1 MFKKSKNHKRMLFAV
16 SLSTLGNA
24 LFDYVNTVFIT
35 SFPNSIYY
43 LAIYQNIEFVINI
56 IFSPIGG
63 VLGDKFNKK
72 FILVFVDLISAL
84 ACTLGLFFLRTEKA
98 LVYILLLN
106 AILAII
112 TCFYFPVI
120 KSYPKEILYKN
131 EIEIFNSN
139 LSIFQEISRVISPV
153 LGLFLYK
160 YFSIELIYII
170 NIITFVMTGIIE
182 FTTISII
189 ESSISDSG
197 NTKVS
202 FNAFQFFKENLSL
215 KNIVLNT
222 AIFNFFLS
230 GYNLTLPYLVREM
243 NNFYAIILFSESIGT
258 IIGGSLFT
266 KISHKISLKNSVKF
280 CGLSIISSIII
291 FSIGEQIFQY
301 ISLIGFMLFG
311 FFLTIFSVGVT
322 SYFQKTIDSSI
333 ISRFWGWFS
342 TIIAIFMP
350 FGGILFSIINQEINE
365 ELSLLLIGLS
375 IFLLST
381 VILEVEIE

>member
-1 MFKKSKNHKRMLFAV
+1 
-16 SLSTLGNA
+16 
-24 LFDYVNTVFIT
+24 
-35 SFPNSIYY
+35 
-43 LAIYQNIEFVINI
+43 
-56 IFSPIGG
+56 
-63 VLGDKFNKK
+63 
-72 FILVFVDLISAL
+72 
-84 ACTLGLFFLRTEKA
+84 
-98 LVYILLLN
+98 
-106 AILAII
+106 
-112 TCFYFPVI
+112 
-120 KSYPKEILYKN
+120 
-131 EIEIFNSN
+131 
-139 LSIFQEISRVISPV
+139 
-153 LGLFLYK
+153 
-160 YFSIELIYII
+160 
-170 NIITFVMTGIIE
+170 MTGIIE

-280 CGLSIISSIII
+280 CGLSIISSIIL
-291 FSIGEQIFQY
+291 FSTGEQIFQY